1 MRNLPYFLVEDED
14 VIETA
19 AVILGKVTV
28 VVVETQKVVKDSVN
42 VINATGRITHLIVVG
57 TTHGCNK

>member
-42 VINATGRITHLIVVG
+42 VINATSRITHLIVVG